1 MTLKEQPQGKP
12 SRHQTKNLK
21 NILFVIGVSGTGKST
36 IGQLLAE
43 KLDLPFFDGDD
54 FHTEANIE
62 KMSNKIP
69 LTDEDRYEWLITL
82 NRLAVSNQ
90 ETGSVIVCSALKES
104 YRKLL
109 ANRIEEK
116 VVWISLESS
125 FVLLLD
131 RLQKRKGHF
140 MPAELLRSQLDTFE
154 PPTRAIKI
162 PIEPSPQEIV
172 DHILKEYRQ
181 L

>member
-1 MTLKEQPQGKP
+1 MTL
-12 SRHQTKNLK
+12 SDK

-36 IGQLLAE
+36 IAQLLAE
-43 KLDLPFFDGDD
+43 KLNLPFFDGDD
-54 FHTEANIE
+54 FHSEANIK

-69 LTDEDRYEWLITL
+69 LTDEDRHEWLVSL
-82 NRLAVSNQ
+82 NKLAVDNQ
-90 ETGSVIVCSALKES
+90 ETGAVIVCSALKES

-109 ANRIEEK
+109 KNKIEEK

-125 FVLLLD
+125 FELLLE

-154 PPTRAIKI
+154 PPTNAIKI
-162 PIEPSPQEIV
+162 SIEPSPQEIV
-172 DHILKEYRQ
+172 DQILREYRK
-181 L
+181 

>member
-1 MTLKEQPQGKP
+1 MTLRK
-12 SRHQTKNLK
+12 K

-36 IGQLLAE
+36 IGQLLAAA
-43 KLDLPFFDGDD
+43 LNLPFFDGDD
-54 FHTEANIE
+54 FHSEANIE

-69 LTDEDRYEWLITL
+69 LNDEDRYEWLITL

-109 ANRIEEK
+109 AHKIEEK
-116 VVWISLESS
+116 VIWISLESS
-125 FVLLLD
+125 FGLLLE

-140 MPAELLRSQLDTFE
+140 MPPELLRSQLDTFE
-154 PPTRAIKI
+154 PPTKAIKI
-162 PIEPSPQEIV
+162 SIEPCPLEIV
-172 DHILKEYRQ
+172 DHIIKEYRQ
-181 L
+181 LEDR

>member
-1 MTLKEQPQGKP
+1 MTL
-12 SRHQTKNLK
+12 SNK

-43 KLDLPFFDGDD
+43 ELRLPFFDGDD
-54 FHTEANIE
+54 FHSEANIK

-69 LTDEDRYEWLITL
+69 LTDGDRYEWLVSL
-82 NRLAVSNQ
+82 NKLAASHQ
-90 ETGSVIVCSALKES
+90 ETGAVIVCSALKES

-109 ANRIEEK
+109 VNKIEEK

-125 FVLLLD
+125 FELLME

-162 PIEPSPQEIV
+162 SIEPSPQEIV
-172 DHILKEYRQ
+172 DQILREYRNYQ
-181 L
+181 